1 MGKYLTKS
9 LFKVFLLYLIDA
21 LFKPIFSIFVNKKIP
36 KSIKKILI
44 VKPDHLGD
52 MILTTSIFKH
62 LKDKYNEALI
72 DIVCGEWALP
82 IIENNPY
89 IRHKFVINVAFANR
103 KNLSKIKKIL
113 ESIKTYFSSL
123 VKIRKEK
130 YDVALFL
137 RSRRGNLISLAL
149 LGNIKYTIGHGT
161 AGFGFL
167 LSNEVKWEKGKHELE
182 HYLELLK
189 PIGIEKAIIDLKPQL
204 FTKEEDIAKAKEFY
218 NSLNT
223 TSKIA
228 ILHPGSGNMVKTI
241 SIDRW
246 QKVLEIL
253 ISNGYYVVITGSK
266 SEENFAKRIAT
277 KEENLTIATGVFD
290 IKSLFEF
297 FKLADLIITVDSLS
311 AHLAAMT
318 EVKTLVFYS
327 GVSDIN
333 QWRPVGKNIKVLKID
348 CPDSPCEMRCR
359 YNYACM
365 KFDVE
370 EILKQEL

>member
-1 MGKYLTKS
+1 
-9 LFKVFLLYLIDA
+9 
-21 LFKPIFSIFVNKKIP
+21 
-36 KSIKKILI
+36 
-44 VKPDHLGD
+44 
-52 MILTTSIFKH
+52 
-62 LKDKYNEALI
+62 
-72 DIVCGEWALP
+72 
-82 IIENNPY
+82 
-89 IRHKFVINVAFANR
+89 
-103 KNLSKIKKIL
+103 
-113 ESIKTYFSSL
+113 
-123 VKIRKEK
+123 
-130 YDVALFL
+130 
-137 RSRRGNLISLAL
+137 
-149 LGNIKYTIGHGT
+149 
-161 AGFGFL
+161 L

-277 KEENLTIATGVFD
+277 KEKNLTIATGVFD

-333 QWRPVGKNIKVLKID
+333 QWRAVGSNITNFKIY
-348 CPDSPCEMRCR
+348 CPDSPCEMKCR